1 VIGTAARLCAVSL
14 SLACAAPS
22 YGDTLR
28 ISAVIR
34 PKAMLRFQDAPA
46 TLTISEQDVRNGYV
60 DARAPVS
67 LHVKSSGRRELMLL
81 VTVQNEHVRNVR
93 LEGLGA
99 PLQMDSEGGVALLAP
114 AADRPLAL
122 QFRFYLAP
130 GTPAG
135 LYPWPVQLAA
145 SA

>member
-22 YGDTLR
+22 HGDTLMV
-28 ISAVIR
+28 SAVIR
-34 PKAMLRFQDAPA
+34 PRAMLRFQDVPA
-46 TLTISEQDVRNGYV
+46 TLAISEQDVRNGYV
-60 DARAPVS
+60 DAKAPVS
-67 LHVKSSGRRELMLL
+67 LHVKSNSRRELMLL

-93 LEGLGA
+93 LEGLGT
-99 PLQMDSEGGVALLAP
+99 PLQMHAEGGIALLPPAP
-114 AADRPLAL
+114 ERPLAL